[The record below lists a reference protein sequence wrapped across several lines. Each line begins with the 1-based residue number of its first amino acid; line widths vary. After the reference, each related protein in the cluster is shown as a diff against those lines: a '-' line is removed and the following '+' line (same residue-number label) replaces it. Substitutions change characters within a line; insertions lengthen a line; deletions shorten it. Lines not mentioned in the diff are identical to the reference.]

1 MKLSVIFRPQNPL
14 KVKIDAARV
23 GVSLGNSIV
32 KEYVN
37 APTYTGEYTVT
48 PAEYEQVLET
58 QGKRM
63 TDNVTVAEVPFG
75 LATTAQINRLF
86 T

>member
-1 MKLSVIFRPQNPL
+1 MKLSVIFKPQPL
-14 KVKIDAARV
+14 KVKINAAHM
-23 GVSLGNSIV
+23 GVNFGTPVV
-32 KEYVN
+32 KEYVD
-37 APTYTGEYTVT
+37 APAYTGEYTVT

>member
-1 MKLSVIFRPQNPL
+1 MNIRFSTPKITIGVRPNNISINTGQVIVR
-14 KVKIDAARV
+14 DASALPV
-23 GVSLGNSIV
+23 
-32 KEYVN
+32 YD
-37 APTYTGEYTVT
+37 GEYAVI

-75 LATTAQINRLF
+75 LATTTQINRLF

>member
-1 MKLSVIFRPQNPL
+1 MNVVLSTPQ
-14 KVKIDAARV
+14 IT
-23 GVSLGNSIV
+23 VSLGRKRASID
-32 KEYVN
+32 
-37 APTYTGEYTVT
+37 TGRVIIRDASALPVYDGDYTVI

-75 LATTAQINRLF
+75 LATIAQINRLF
-86 T
+86 QN

>member
-1 MKLSVIFRPQNPL
+1 MKIRFSTPKITIGARPNNISINTGRVIIR
-14 KVKIDAARV
+14 DASAIPV
-23 GVSLGNSIV
+23 YDGD
-32 KEYVN
+32 
-37 APTYTGEYTVT
+37 YTVI

-75 LATTAQINRLF
+75 LATIAQINRLF
-86 T
+86 QN

>member
-1 MKLSVIFRPQNPL
+1 MKLSVIFKPQPL
-14 KVKIDAARV
+14 KVKINAAHM
-23 GVSLGNSIV
+23 GVTFGTPVV

-37 APTYTGEYTVT
+37 APTYTGEYTVA

-63 TDNVTVAEVPFG
+63 TDNVTVAGVPFG

-86 T
+86 S

>member
-1 MKLSVIFRPQNPL
+1 M
-14 KVKIDAARV
+14 
-23 GVSLGNSIV
+23 GVAFGTPVV
-32 KEYVN
+32 KEYVD
-37 APTYTGEYTVT
+37 APAYAGEYTVT